1 MTEAGNPPDGQDQ
14 TQKPNDPA
22 ALDAKNKELLAKL
35 SKATA
40 ELNTLRESASK
51 AAELEP
57 IKAKYDKLA
66 AIAKELGVDPDKADP
81 EKERQ
86 RIADAQRQ
94 REEEAARR
102 ERAITRSLVG
112 SLPAGTSELV
122 VEFALDRLMKDK
134 TIVYNQE
141 TNAFDGLAE
150 ARRVLLSDPLFA
162 GAVPAL
168 QGSTPPPPRLPR
180 SGGAD
185 GGSQEKKF
193 DSITSLLQLQAI
205 PVADQMEFA
214 TKYPERYEALRLENR
229 AQLAR
234 PLPTAPPPMGQ
245 PYQPPTMA
253 AKR

>member
-40 ELNTLRESASK
+40 ELKTLRESASK

-66 AIAKELGVDPDKADP
+66 AIAKELGVDPNKADS

-94 REEEAARR
+94 REEETARR
-102 ERAITRSLVG
+102 ERAITRALVG
-112 SLPAGTSELV
+112 ALPAGTSELL

-134 TIVYNQE
+134 TIVYNAE
-141 TNAFDGLAE
+141 SGTFDGLAE
-150 ARRVLLSDPLFA
+150 ARKALLSDSLFG
-162 GAVPAL
+162 GADPSK
-168 QGSTPPPPRLPR
+168 GTPPPPRLPR